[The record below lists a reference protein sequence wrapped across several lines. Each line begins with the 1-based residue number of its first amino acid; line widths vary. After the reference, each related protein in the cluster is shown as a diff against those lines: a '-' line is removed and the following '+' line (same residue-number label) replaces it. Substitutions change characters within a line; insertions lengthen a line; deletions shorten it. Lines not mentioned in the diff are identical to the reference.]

1 MRELSVRSLLI
12 SHLVIFILFCLIGMV
27 GYGVILAVMHVV
39 TGAELSDLHQRLK
52 SDRSFR
58 DIEFASL
65 LSLSAVAAGWLAA
78 RISNVRPLV
87 HGALSSGVFF
97 LLFLSAVV
105 YDSFHLRELDML
117 WRRPF
122 SEAAQLA
129 LPLFG
134 IIGASIFLLGR
145 MLPGRKKS
153 SGESPAS
160 TPDDLLRDLGIA
172 WKWLVRLIWLCS
184 IATFETLEFLR
195 YRSGETYRPVFALFV
210 AAMCAFAVWIVARG
224 FRDRR
229 QKRRARRL
237 ARLSVS

>member
-12 SHLVIFILFCLIGMV
+12 SHLAIFILFCLVGMV

-52 SDRSFR
+52 SDQPFR

-65 LSLSAVAAGWLAA
+65 LSLSAVGAGWIAA
-78 RISNVRPLV
+78 RISNARPLV
-87 HGALSSGVFF
+87 HGAFSSAVFF
-97 LLFLSAVV
+97 LLFLSAAV
-105 YDSFHLRELDML
+105 YDSLHLREFDML

-122 SEAAQLA
+122 SETTQLA

-145 MLPGRKKS
+145 MLPSRKKS

-160 TPDDLLRDLGIA
+160 TPDDLLGDLGIA
-172 WKWLVRLIWLCS
+172 WRWLVRLIWLCS
-184 IATFETLEFLR
+184 IATFETLEALR
-195 YRSGETYRPVFALFV
+195 YRSGEAYRPVFALFV
-210 AAMCAFAVWIVARG
+210 AAMFAFAIWIVARG

-229 QKRRARRL
+229 LRRQARRL
-237 ARLSVS
+237 SRLSAS